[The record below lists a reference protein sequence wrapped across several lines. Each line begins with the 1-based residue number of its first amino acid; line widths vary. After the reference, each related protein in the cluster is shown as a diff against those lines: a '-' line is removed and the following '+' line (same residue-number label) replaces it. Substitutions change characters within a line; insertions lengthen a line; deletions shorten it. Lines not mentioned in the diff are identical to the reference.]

1 MFKSVTPGFAVNSG
15 TMEPYCV
22 VLSLKFG
29 LMSDSKDLIL
39 IILLI
44 TFTYD
49 WHEIWKKCNLMYFPI
64 CFKLMYSFS
73 FIYSSF
79 KV

>member
-29 LMSDSKDLIL
+29 LMSGSKDLIL

-49 WHEIWKKCNLMYFPI
+49 I
-64 CFKLMYSFS
+64 
-73 FIYSSF
+73 
-79 KV
+79 